1 MHNQLQELKRTFI
14 QGLSALKTRKD
25 LELFYNEFLGRKG
38 LIQQLMQDLKA
49 VPDDQK
55 PLLGKEINDLKS
67 FAEKTFKEAS
77 DQIDV
82 ELQNKRLQ
90 AEKIDLTLP
99 GRLPLIG
106 GKHPVLAMLDKA
118 VDILISM
125 GFSVQLAPD
134 VESDYHNFES
144 LNYPPDH
151 PARDMQDTFYI
162 TQDLLLRTHNTSIQ
176 MRMMEASQPP
186 IRVICPGKCF
196 RNEEINARSHVFFHQ
211 IDALYIDKD
220 VSLKDLISTIEEF
233 FKKLIGSDLS
243 MRVRGSYFPFVE
255 PGIEIDFSCLLCK
268 GSGCSV
274 CKQSGWLEVAGAGM
288 VHPEVLKNGGLDSE
302 LYTGYAW
309 GMGIERLAMLQYGIN
324 DIRLFTQNDL
334 RFLRQFS

>member
-1 MHNQLQELKRTFI
+1 
-14 QGLSALKTRKD
+14 
-25 LELFYNEFLGRKG
+25 
-38 LIQQLMQDLKA
+38 
-49 VPDDQK
+49 
-55 PLLGKEINDLKS
+55 
-67 FAEKTFKEAS
+67 
-77 DQIDV
+77 
-82 ELQNKRLQ
+82 
-90 AEKIDLTLP
+90 
-99 GRLPLIG
+99 
-106 GKHPVLAMLDKA
+106 
-118 VDILISM
+118 
-125 GFSVQLAPD
+125 
-134 VESDYHNFES
+134 
-144 LNYPPDH
+144 
-151 PARDMQDTFYI
+151 
-162 TQDLLLRTHNTSIQ
+162 

-288 VHPEVLKNGGLDSE
+288 VHPEVLKNGGLDCE